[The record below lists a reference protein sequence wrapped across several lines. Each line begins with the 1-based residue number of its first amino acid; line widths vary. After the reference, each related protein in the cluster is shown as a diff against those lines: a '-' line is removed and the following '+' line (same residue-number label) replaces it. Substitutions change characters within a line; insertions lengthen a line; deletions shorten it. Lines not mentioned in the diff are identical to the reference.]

1 MYCGF
6 SHCLVSAC
14 VDAALQGIAR
24 RLVKLA
30 MLRAGR
36 KRTFSFAD
44 LKALGPS
51 RRRQVHDDITV
62 IVLFFDA
69 IPGKVEE
76 GAGKMRELS
85 VRSMQPLAK
94 PGQGGEDGK
103 VVVEEEDVADDFE
116 VAEKKASMSK
126 SRSMS
131 TLTAL

>member
-1 MYCGF
+1 MGA
-6 SHCLVSAC
+6 SS
-14 VDAALQGIAR
+14 QGIAR

-69 IPGKVEE
+69 IPGTSSQVEE
-76 GAGKMRELS
+76 GAGKMQEVS
-85 VRSMQPLAK
+85 VRSLQPLAK
-94 PGQGGEDGK
+94 PGQGGEDGMLA
-103 VVVEEEDVADDFE
+103 VEEEDVADDFE
-116 VAEKKASMSK
+116 VNEKKASMSK

-131 TLTAL
+131 ALTAL